1 MNDEANF
8 TMTHTYWNDW
18 YFSWGWFLWFGLIFL
33 VFSSIGNWGYTYRA
47 HQKYGVLPRKD
58 ALDILD
64 ERYARGEIA
73 QEEYGRMKSEIAKP

>member
-1 MNDEANF
+1 
-8 TMTHTYWNDW
+8 MTHPYWNDW

-47 HQKYGVLPRKD
+47 HQKYSALPRKD

-73 QEEYGRMKSEIAKP
+73 REEYGRMKSEIAKP